1 MRWKFLA
8 GTKTNELDA
17 LPVDGSFCVYRLA
30 GIRISQPQKVEVADS
45 LSGVGFCGVL
55 AGGNHHRLDH
65 VSGIA
70 LRIVSLFDGV
80 MGRC

>member
-17 LPVDGSFCVYRLA
+17 LPVNGSFCVYRVA
-30 GIRISQPQKVEVADS
+30 GIRISQPAKIEVTNS
-45 LSGVGFCGVL
+45 LPGMGFCGVF
-55 AGGNHHRLDH
+55 AGGDHHRVDH

-70 LRIVSLFDGV
+70 LSAVSLFDGV
-80 MGRC
+80 MARC